1 MSRSQQARGSLMES
15 IVRIPSVTG
24 VDVELKIAGPGGRSY
39 AFVIDWHIRFL
50 AAVAWFVVGTLAYA
64 GGLRFLPADEMQPS
78 YTLVIV
84 APSLVIYFLYH
95 PVLEVLLQG
104 QTPGKRMAG
113 VRLVALADGGAPGIG
128 ALLVRNVFRL
138 VDSLPS
144 FYAVGLL
151 TTMLTK
157 NAVRIGDIAA
167 GTVLVYDEAPSSQ
180 LLDRLSGRAVGRL
193 GLEHAQLVR
202 ELLDRWP
209 QLGADARRK
218 LAADLL
224 ARLDVAAPD
233 GDAALRAKL
242 EELVA

>member
-1 MSRSQQARGSLMES
+1 MES

-50 AAVAWFVVGTLAYA
+50 AAAAWFIAGTLAYR
-64 GGLRFLPADEMQPS
+64 GGLRLLPTDELDAS
-78 YTLVIV
+78 YAFVV
-84 APSLVIYFLYH
+84 VVPSLAIYFLYH
-95 PVLEVLLQG
+95 PVLEVLLRG
-104 QTPGKRMAG
+104 QTPGKRIAG
-113 VRLVALADGGAPGIG
+113 VRLVSLADGGAPGIG

-144 FYAVGLL
+144 LYAVGLMM
-151 TTMLTK
+151 TMVTK

-167 GTVLVYDEAPSSQ
+167 GTVLVYDEPPSSQ
-180 LLDRLSGRAVGRL
+180 LLDRLSGRAVAAL
-193 GLEHAQLVR
+193 GLEQAQLVR

-218 LAADLL
+218 LANDLL
-224 ARLDVAAPD
+224 ARAHVAAPAD
-233 GDAALRAKL
+233 DAALLAKL

>member
-1 MSRSQQARGSLMES
+1 MES
-15 IVRIPSVTG
+15 ILRIPSVTG

-50 AAVAWFVVGTLAYA
+50 AAAAWFIGGTIAYA
-64 GGLRFLPADEMQPS
+64 GGLRFLPGDEVGAGYTFVVVVPS
-78 YTLVIV
+78 V
-84 APSLVIYFLYH
+84 VIYFLYH
-95 PVLEVLLQG
+95 PVLEVLLRG

-113 VRLVALADGGAPGIG
+113 VRVVTLADGGAPGVG

-144 FYAVGLL
+144 LYAVGLL
-151 TTMLTK
+151 TTMVTK

-167 GTVLVYDEAPSSQ
+167 GTVLVYDEPPSSQ
-180 LLDRLSGRAVGRL
+180 LLDRLSGSAVERL
-193 GLEHAQLVR
+193 GLEQAQLVR

-218 LAADLL
+218 LASDLL
-224 ARLDVAAPD
+224 ARAHVAAPGD
-233 GDAALRAKL
+233 DAALRARL